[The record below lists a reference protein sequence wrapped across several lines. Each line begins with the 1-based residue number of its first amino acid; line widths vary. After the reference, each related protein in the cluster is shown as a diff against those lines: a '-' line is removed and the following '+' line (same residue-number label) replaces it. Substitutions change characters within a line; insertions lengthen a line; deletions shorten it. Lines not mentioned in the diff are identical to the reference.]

1 MRARAA
7 TEDGGW
13 IASAV
18 TRADE
23 KTLTEIAAEARAWEK
38 KAREEDS
45 SGLDARA
52 GGSFSVVTLGALGV
66 DAFAAVIDPPGVAT
80 VAIGAEK
87 ERVTL
92 VDGRPTT
99 TTTMT
104 ATVSADRRVADE
116 ADAARWLDAFAAQF
130 RRASRWTV

>member
-1 MRARAA
+1 MSERNEAI
-7 TEDGGW
+7 EDRKVPALVVSGFLG
-13 IASAV
+13 SG
-18 TRADE
+18 
-23 KTLTEIAAEARAWEK
+23 KTTLIRHILAEATRRAVKVALVSNE
-38 KAREEDS
+38 
-45 SGLDARA
+45 
-52 GGSFSVVTLGALGV
+52 LGALGV